1 MDGKLVTRHCN
12 DSTSPTY
19 HGDQWV
25 TVEVEAHGNGTIRH
39 FVNGEKVF
47 EYEQPQL
54 DENDADARRL
64 IVDGNKMLHEGT
76 ISLQSESHSIEFRKV
91 EIQVLK
97 Q

>member
-1 MDGKLVTRHCN
+1 M
-12 DSTSPTY
+12 
-19 HGDQWV
+19 
-25 TVEVEAHGNGTIRH
+25 HGNGTIRH
-39 FVNGEKVF
+39 FVNGEQVF

-76 ISLQSESHSIEFRKV
+76 ISLQSESHPIEFRKV
-91 EIQVLK
+91 EILVLK